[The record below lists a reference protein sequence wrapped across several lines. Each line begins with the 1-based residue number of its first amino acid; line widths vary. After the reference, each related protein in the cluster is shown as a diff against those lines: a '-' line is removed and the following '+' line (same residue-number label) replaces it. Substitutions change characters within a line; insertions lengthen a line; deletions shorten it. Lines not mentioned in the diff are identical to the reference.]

1 MNHKIYNSLNGLRS
15 LACLGIVAMH
25 VAANM
30 SLKPTNNFI
39 QHNFLS
45 FTGNFVLLF
54 MMVSAFSM
62 CCGYL
67 ERFQNGSISLND
79 FYKKRYKRILPFFA
93 LLTVIDVIKCLVE
106 NHFSF
111 SDSVIG
117 ELWEAFANLTL
128 VFGLAPGNDISV
140 VGVGWF
146 LGVIFLFYMLFPF
159 FSVLLENK
167 RRAWIAFVVSI
178 IWALGMRNYFGP
190 IKGALAGSTCML
202 VVAPYFL
209 VGGITYLYTQH
220 LKSLAEKKI
229 PAVLSKV
236 VIILYTTIFFIYPES
251 RFLYSNLLLY
261 TFWLIYA
268 VMESKSTRKWTLLN
282 NKVMTFISGIS
293 MEIYLAHMM
302 IFRVVE
308 KIHLERF
315 IHNNDAL
322 YWSTLALVLL
332 GAIILASCWKKIE
345 KRYIR

>member
-1 MNHKIYNSLNGLRS
+1 MEKYLSLNGLRS
-15 LACLGIVAMH
+15 LACIGIVMMH
-25 VAANM
+25 VAAN
-30 SLKPTNNFI
+30 SSTRPTKIIITSNI
-39 QHNFLS
+39 IDYA
-45 FTGNFVLLF
+45 GEFVLLF
-54 MMVSAFSM
+54 FMVSAFSM

-79 FYKKRYKRILPFFA
+79 FYTKRYKRILPFFA
-93 LLTVIDVIKCLVE
+93 LLTIIDVIKCLVE

-111 SDSVIG
+111 SDSIIG

-128 VFGLAPGNDISV
+128 VFGLAPGNGISV

-190 IKGALAGSTCML
+190 IKGAPAGSTCML

-236 VIILYTTIFFIYPES
+236 VIILYTAIFFIYPES

-332 GAIILASCWKKIE
+332 GTIILASCWKKFE
-345 KRYIR
+345 KRLIK

>member
-1 MNHKIYNSLNGLRS
+1 MEKYLSLNGLRS
-15 LACLGIVAMH
+15 LACIGIVMMH
-25 VAANM
+25 VAAN
-30 SLKPTNNFI
+30 SSTRPTKIIITSNI
-39 QHNFLS
+39 IDYA
-45 FTGNFVLLF
+45 GEFVLLF
-54 MMVSAFSM
+54 FMVSAFSI

-79 FYKKRYKRILPFFA
+79 FYTKRYKRILPFFA
-93 LLTVIDVIKCLVE
+93 LLTIIDVIKCLVE

-111 SDSVIG
+111 SDSIIG

-128 VFGLAPGNDISV
+128 VFGLAPGNGISV

-190 IKGALAGSTCML
+190 IKGAPAGSTCML

-236 VIILYTTIFFIYPES
+236 VIILYTAIFFIYPES

-332 GAIILASCWKKIE
+332 GTIILASCWKKFE
-345 KRYIR
+345 KRLIK

>member
-1 MNHKIYNSLNGLRS
+1 MEKYFSLNGLRT
-15 LACLGIVAMH
+15 LACIGIVTMH
-25 VAANM
+25 VAANSSM
-30 SLKPTNNFI
+30 KPTKNIVTSNI
-39 QHNFLS
+39 IEYA
-45 FTGNFVLLF
+45 GEFVLLF

-67 ERFQNGSISLND
+67 ERFQSKSISIND
-79 FYKKRYKRILPFFA
+79 FYTKRYKRILPFFA

-128 VFGLAPGNDISV
+128 IFGLAPGNDISV

-167 RRAWIAFVVSI
+167 RRAWFAFVVSI

-190 IKGALAGSTCML
+190 IKGAPAGSTCML
-202 VVAPYFL
+202 VIAPYFL
-209 VGGITYLYTQH
+209 VGGIIYLYTQH

-229 PAVLSKV
+229 PAILAKV
-236 VIILYTTIFFIYPES
+236 VIILYTAIFFIYPES
-251 RFLYSNLLLY
+251 RFLYSDLLLY

-268 VMESKSTRKWTLLN
+268 VMENKSTRNWTLLN